1 MVRLTARQSTLIFG
15 WLDPRPTLA
24 WGDVVRLGL
33 SLDRLV
39 SYGFRSTDLLTLQP
53 DPAQWAQHAGAGL
66 KHARLLWA
74 NPFLHLGA
82 DLADVMGMG
91 LTLTDMVRM
100 GITHA
105 QLRSHGMTDRM
116 EAFCKLDEI
125 EWQMLGKGATI

>member
-1 MVRLTARQSTLIFG
+1 MADYLCSCASYEMVRLTARQSTLIFS

-24 WGDVVRLGL
+24 CGDVVRLGL

-74 NPFLHLGA
+74 NRFFTSE
-82 DLADVMGMG
+82 
-91 LTLTDMVRM
+91 LTWPT
-100 GITHA
+100 
-105 QLRSHGMTDRM
+105 
-116 EAFCKLDEI
+116 
-125 EWQMLGKGATI
+125 